1 MTVSIMRVAR
11 TIGNLGRWSLSSFEL
26 QKIAFI
32 AEVVYLGRTNKPL
45 INEDW
50 QAWMYGPVQPK
61 LYHQAKIFGRDPV
74 PDIFVV
80 DLLDI
85 NSDEGRA
92 IKDTYDMMKVFTL
105 EQMLDMTCQLGGAWE
120 RNYDSEMRG
129 KLIPKS
135 DIRAEYA
142 TLIIEDQ

>member
-1 MTVSIMRVAR
+1 MSVSIMRVAR
-11 TIGNLGRWSLSSFEL
+11 TIGNLGRWSLSNFGL

-32 AEVVYLGRTNKPL
+32 AEVIYLGRTNEPL
-45 INEDW
+45 VDEDW
-50 QAWMYGPVQPK
+50 RAWMYGPVQPK
-61 LYHQAKIFGRDPV
+61 LYHQAKIFGHNRV
-74 PDIFVV
+74 PDIFVA

-85 NSDEGRA
+85 NSAEGRA
-92 IKDTYDMMKVFTL
+92 INDTYDMMKVFTP
-105 EQMLDMTCQLGGAWE
+105 EQMLDMTCQPGGAWE